1 MAITDTERPVKR
13 CRAAAPPPPSTI
25 PEDLLFSDILPRL
38 PVKSLVRFK
47 CVCRSWRAA
56 VERDPA
62 LARRHLALSR
72 AAARPLSMLVVPRK
86 ELYDDDSDEDD
97 EEEEISFHRLILSGS
112 SNAPAGVEL
121 MFSKAWPEGV
131 RQDGVVPTHCDG
143 LVAVA
148 ATGDRV
154 LVCNPATREFVAL
167 PPGSRDALDDASPAP
182 VALGYDKRRNVY
194 MVARCFYR
202 KYDQSK
208 DAVSGELTLDCDVG
222 HETFTLGSGGGS
234 SGCWELTGDP
244 PHAVAPSTR
253 PVCTAEAFYWRTA
266 AGVVKPSKLL
276 RFGLRDRAFDA
287 VMPFPPGADFAH
299 GADHL
304 TELGGMPC
312 YVRPVTDT
320 AFEFWVAGGG
330 DGPRTEWEWSLR
342 CRVDFGGYGESVGC
356 DAMLVVAA
364 AGDEMLVAADHREL
378 YRCDARRGTV
388 RRVVDMDE
396 LEYESEKPEQDGS
409 ARDGET
415 YLHHVVPYVESLVS
429 IGNY

>member
-1 MAITDTERPVKR
+1 MAITERPEKR
-13 CRAAAPPPPSTI
+13 RRATAPPPPAI
-25 PEDLLFSDILPRL
+25 PEDLLLSDILPRL
-38 PVKSLVRFK
+38 PVKSLVRSK
-47 CVCRSWRAA
+47 CACRSWLAA

-62 LARRHLALSR
+62 LARRHLAFSR
-72 AAARPLSMLVVPRK
+72 AAAPPLSMLVVPRK
-86 ELYDDDSDEDD
+86 EFYDDYDDEDD
-97 EEEEISFHRLILSGS
+97 EEISFHRLILSGS

-121 MFSKAWPEGV
+121 MFSKAWLEGV

-167 PPGSRDALDDASPAP
+167 PPGSRDALDDARPAP
-182 VALGYDKRRNVY
+182 VALGYDPRRNAY

-222 HETFTLGSGGGS
+222 HETFTLGGDGS
-234 SGCWELTGDP
+234 SGWELTADP
-244 PHAVAPSTR
+244 PHAVAPATR
-253 PVCTAEAFYWRTA
+253 PVCTAEAFYWCTA
-266 AGVVKPSKLL
+266 AGVVRPSKLL
-276 RFGLRDRAFDA
+276 RFGLRDRAFNA

-312 YVRPVTDT
+312 YVRPATDT
-320 AFEFWVAGGG
+320 AFEFWVAGGD
-330 DGPRTEWEWSLR
+330 DGQRTEWEWSLR

-364 AGDEMLVAADHREL
+364 AGDEIVVAADHREL
-378 YRCDARRGTV
+378 YRCDVRRGSV

-396 LEYESEKPEQDGS
+396 LEYETEEGPDGS
-409 ARDGET
+409 VRDGEM

-429 IGNY
+429 IGKCNY